1 MFVDKLLKTLPELS
15 QKGRFLAQARSD
27 GELLKWVNKDLSD
40 RIYCANVTQ
49 NKGGINMENVEKRNS
64 VPLGHK
70 IAYGAGML
78 GNQMFPAALGVFMV
92 VLVQGLG
99 FPALLWGLLFFLPR
113 LLDAVLD
120 PIMGFITDNT
130 RSNFGRRKPYI
141 IIGAIIAG
149 LSYIAMWQLY
159 ETNSLNFNFTY
170 FLIGS
175 LVFYFG
181 LTVFATPYIA
191 LGYEMSD
198 DFHERTRLMAVA
210 QWIGQWAW
218 VIVPWFWPLLYN
230 PNLFDSPAEGV
241 RNVSIWVGLGCLLL
255 AIIPAIF
262 IPSPSSKED
271 ESLEDLSLK
280 NLKNNQ
286 RTFIKGF
293 GSVLKLKP
301 FRKLCAATLLVFS
314 SFQTV
319 GAFTFFIVVHHLFAG
334 DAGAAGSWP
343 AWFGTIS
350 ALATCF
356 LVIPVITYMSMKL
369 GKKMTF
375 LLTQGISIIGYAR
388 FWWFFQPGNPIM
400 MLIPI
405 PFYAFGIGGLFTLMM
420 SMTADVCDLDEL
432 NTGARREGTFGALY
446 WLMVK
451 FGVALAGALSGIIM
465 ALTGFD
471 ANAAVQAMGAMDGM
485 RLAYSL
491 VPIAGALA
499 AMWVMWDY
507 DVTEDRAN
515 EIRAKLDQRRSNA
528 VPA

>member
-1 MFVDKLLKTLPELS
+1 MQNS
-15 QKGRFLAQARSD
+15 AGRSR
-27 GELLKWVNKDLSD
+27 VP
-40 RIYCANVTQ
+40 
-49 NKGGINMENVEKRNS
+49 MVEK
-64 VPLGHK
+64 V
-70 IAYGAGML
+70 AYGAGML

-99 FPALLWGLLFFLPR
+99 FPPLLWGLVFFLPR
-113 LLDAVLD
+113 LLDAILD
-120 PIMGFITDNT
+120 PIMGYVTDNT
-130 RSNFGRRKPYI
+130 RSKYGRRKPYI
-141 IIGAIIAG
+141 IIGAMIAG

-159 ETNSLNFNFTY
+159 ETNSLSFNFTY

-175 LVFYFG
+175 LIFYVG
-181 LTVFATPYIA
+181 LTIFATPYIA
-191 LGYEMSD
+191 LGYELSD

-241 RNVSIWVGLGCLLL
+241 RIVAIWVGLGCMAL
-255 AIIPAIF
+255 AIIPALVIKT
-262 IPSPSSKED
+262 PSTKDAED
-271 ESLEDLSLK
+271 LEDLSLK
-280 NLKNNQ
+280 NLKKNQ
-286 RTFIKGF
+286 KVFLTGF

-301 FRKLCAATLLVFS
+301 FRKLCGATLLVFS

-356 LVIPVITYMSMKL
+356 LVIPVITFMSMKL
-369 GKKMTF
+369 GKKNTF
-375 LLTQGISIIGYAR
+375 IVTQAISIIGYVM

-400 MLIPI
+400 MLVPI

-451 FGVALAGALSGIIM
+451 FGVAIAGALSGLIM
-465 ALTGFD
+465 WGTGFD
-471 ANAAVQAMGAMDGM
+471 ANAGTQVAGAMDGM
-485 RLAYSL
+485 RIAYSL
-491 VPIAGALA
+491 VPIAGALL
-499 AMWVMWDY
+499 AMWIMWDY
-507 DVTEDRAN
+507 DVTEERADD
-515 EIRAKLDQRRSNA
+515 IRKQLSKGKSEA
-528 VPA
+528 VSA

>member
-1 MFVDKLLKTLPELS
+1 M
-15 QKGRFLAQARSD
+15 
-27 GELLKWVNKDLSD
+27 
-40 RIYCANVTQ
+40 
-49 NKGGINMENVEKRNS
+49 VEK
-64 VPLGHK
+64 V
-70 IAYGAGML
+70 AYGAGML

-113 LLDAVLD
+113 LLDAILD

-130 RSNFGRRKPYI
+130 RSKYGRRKPYI
-141 IIGAIIAG
+141 ILGAIIAG

-159 ETNSLNFNFTY
+159 ETNSLLFNFTY

-175 LVFYFG
+175 LIFYVG

-191 LGYEMSD
+191 LGYEMSN

-241 RNVSIWVGLGCLLL
+241 RIIAIWVGLGCMAL
-255 AIIPAIF
+255 AIIPAI
-262 IPSPSSKED
+262 IIKTPSTKNAEN
-271 ESLEDLSLK
+271 LEDLSLK

-286 RTFIKGF
+286 KVFLSGF
-293 GSVLKLKP
+293 SSVLKLKP

-356 LVIPVITYMSMKL
+356 LVIPVITIMSMKL
-369 GKKMTF
+369 GKKTTF
-375 LLTQGISIIGYAR
+375 LLTQAISIIGYAL

-400 MLIPI
+400 MLVPI

-451 FGVALAGALSGIIM
+451 FGVAIAGALSGVIM
-465 ALTGFD
+465 WVTGFD
-471 ANAAVQAMGAMDGM
+471 ANAATQAEGAMDGM
-485 RLAYSL
+485 RLAYSI
-491 VPIAGALA
+491 VPIVGALLA
-499 AMWVMWDY
+499 IWIMWDY
-507 DVTEDRAN
+507 DVTEERADT
-515 EIRAKLDQRRSNA
+515 IRDELDKRNVDSVLA
-528 VPA
+528 

>member
-1 MFVDKLLKTLPELS
+1 MHSRKLWSDTLS
-15 QKGRFLAQARSD
+15 
-27 GELLKWVNKDLSD
+27 LLMVTKDLSD
-40 RIYCANVTQ
+40 QNYSANVSV
-49 NKGGINMENVEKRNS
+49 NIRGINMENVEMRRS

-130 RSNFGRRKPYI
+130 RSKYGRRKPYI
-141 IIGAIIAG
+141 VIGAIIAG

-159 ETNSLNFNFTY
+159 ETNSLTFNFTY

-181 LTVFATPYIA
+181 LTVFATPYVA
-191 LGYEMSD
+191 LGYEMSN

-241 RNVSIWVGLGCLLL
+241 RIVSIWVGLGCLTL

-271 ESLEDLSLK
+271 DHLEDLSLK
-280 NLKNNQ
+280 NLKKNQ
-286 RTFIKGF
+286 TVFLTGF
-293 GSVLKLKP
+293 GSVLGLKP

-356 LVIPVITYMSMKL
+356 LVIPVITFMSMKL
-369 GKKMTF
+369 GKKLTF
-375 LLTQGISIIGYAR
+375 LLTQAISIIGYAM

-400 MLIPI
+400 MLLPI

-451 FGVALAGALSGIIM
+451 FGVAIAGALSGLIM
-465 ALTGFD
+465 AFTGFD
-471 ANAAVQAMGAMDGM
+471 ANAATQAPGAMEGM
-485 RLAYSL
+485 RVAYSL
-491 VPIAGALA
+491 VPIAGALL
-499 AMWVMWDY
+499 AMWIMWDY
-507 DVTEDRAN
+507 DVSEQRAD
-515 EIRAKLDQRRSNA
+515 EIRAELDKRRGE
-528 VPA
+528 PASA